1 MYYISLF
8 EGSGRFILSLPR
20 SIEDR
25 FHTVFHRVVNLL
37 GVRFCC
43 ISYCSFGSFPVKYLR
58 SEVLL
63 VAVRLVYLGII
74 IN

>member
-25 FHTVFHRVVNLL
+25 FHTVFHRVVNPL
-37 GVRFCC
+37 GLDFVVFRT
-43 ISYCSFGSFPVKYLR
+43 VV
-58 SEVLL
+58 VLVL
-63 VAVRLVYLGII
+63 FQ
-74 IN
+74 